1 MNEEKVCC
9 NCAHCI
15 RSRNEKYDM
24 IVCQCEVYNRYLTYA
39 EVMGEACPQWSNE
52 QEGEA

>member
-39 EVMGEACPQWSNE
+39 EVMGSCCDSWD